1 LVKRRPKTRPRGRD
15 QRALAKTKGQDTSVH
30 KIAPKLFPGEL
41 LALSERLRHHAKA
54 AHADQKFAAD
64 LKDSA
69 LAIRRLACIMVMLDE
84 SKIDLNPHRRESIER
99 EVIALWQA
107 CI

>member
-1 LVKRRPKTRPRGRD
+1 ML
-15 QRALAKTKGQDTSVH
+15 
-30 KIAPKLFPGEL
+30 PGDL

-54 AHADQKFAAD
+54 MHGDQKFAAD

-69 LAIRRLACIMVMLDE
+69 FAIRRLACIIVMLDE
-84 SKIDLNPHRRESIER
+84 TKIDLNPNRRERIER
-99 EVIALWQA
+99 EVIALWQS

>member
-1 LVKRRPKTRPRGRD
+1 M
-15 QRALAKTKGQDTSVH
+15 H
-30 KIAPKLFPGEL
+30 EIAPKMLPGEL
-41 LALSERLRHHAKA
+41 LALSERLRLHAKA
-54 AHADQKFAAD
+54 GTHGDQKFAAD

-69 LAIRRLACIMVMLDE
+69 FAVRRLACIIVMLDE

>member
-1 LVKRRPKTRPRGRD
+1 MVVANIIRVGRRAG
-15 QRALAKTKGQDTSVH
+15 
-30 KIAPKLFPGEL
+30 APAMLPGGL
-41 LALSERLRHHAKA
+41 LALSERLRHHAKG
-54 AHADQKFAAD
+54 HADQKFAAD

>member
-1 LVKRRPKTRPRGRD
+1 ML
-15 QRALAKTKGQDTSVH
+15 
-30 KIAPKLFPGEL
+30 PGGL

-54 AHADQKFAAD
+54 VHGDPKFAGD

-69 LAIRRLACIMVMLDE
+69 SAIRRLACIIVMLDE
-84 SKIDLNPHRRESIER
+84 SKIDLNPDRRQRIER
-99 EVIALWQA
+99 EVIALWQS

>member
-1 LVKRRPKTRPRGRD
+1 MQPIV
-15 QRALAKTKGQDTSVH
+15 
-30 KIAPKLFPGEL
+30 PKLLPGEL
-41 LALSERLRHHAKA
+41 LALSERLRRHAKA
-54 AHADQKFAAD
+54 AHGDQNYAAD
-64 LKDSA
+64 LKNSA
-69 LAIRRLACIMVMLDE
+69 FAVRRLACIMVMLDE

>member
-1 LVKRRPKTRPRGRD
+1 ML
-15 QRALAKTKGQDTSVH
+15 
-30 KIAPKLFPGEL
+30 PGEL

-54 AHADQKFAAD
+54 VLGDPIFSGD

-69 LAIRRLACIMVMLDE
+69 FAIRRLACIIVMLDE
-84 SKIDLNPHRRESIER
+84 TKIDLNPDRRERIER
-99 EVIALWQA
+99 EVIALWQS

>member
-1 LVKRRPKTRPRGRD
+1 MHQV
-15 QRALAKTKGQDTSVH
+15 
-30 KIAPKLFPGEL
+30 APKMLPGEL
-41 LALSERLRHHAKA
+41 LALSERLRLHAKA
-54 AHADQKFAAD
+54 ANGDQKFAVD

-69 LAIRRLACIMVMLDE
+69 FAVRRLACIIVMLDE

-99 EVIALWQA
+99 EIIALWQA